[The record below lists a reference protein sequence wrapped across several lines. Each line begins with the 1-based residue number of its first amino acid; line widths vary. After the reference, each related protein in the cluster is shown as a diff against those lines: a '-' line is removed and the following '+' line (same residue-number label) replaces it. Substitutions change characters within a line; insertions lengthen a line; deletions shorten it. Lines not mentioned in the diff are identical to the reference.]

1 MAERCTSLWI
11 KLIRTRRIV
20 LKPQLRSAN
29 QVIIQFAVVGL
40 VALTLSACDLQ
51 QSVPS
56 RKPTTD
62 ARQLVERGFA
72 YYGNQEY
79 AQALEAYHEALSDV
93 DGSNDPMVRADIYY
107 KIGRVHLRQQRY
119 EHSLAAFQNALALVK
134 ESGTRRDEAMLR
146 NGMGM
151 AYQALGQAES
161 ARDQYRQEL
170 SIRREVDDQ
179 PGEVRS
185 LVNLGSTYFAQ
196 GRYAQA
202 LELYEQAKNLSD
214 AIQPRDLKNTGA
226 ILTHIGSLYAEL
238 GQYDRALTAHEKAL
252 KTYQDEDD
260 QSGVATALHNIGYTH
275 AEQRHYS
282 AAIAAFRESVSL
294 RTKLQDQ
301 FGRADTLNSLGL
313 TLAKDGQ
320 ASDALEM
327 LNEALKILQG
337 LNTRKQMAATLDSI
351 GSVYKRLGDYS
362 KALGYYNQSLVI
374 WRQLDDRDGE
384 RITLGNIG
392 SALELQKKVEPAII
406 FYKMSINITQAI
418 RTELTVLPKQEQRA
432 YLTKIEDNYRRLA
445 DLLIDRGRLSEAEQV
460 LTMLKEEEF
469 FEFIRRRSDQA
480 GAVTTAASYTETE
493 RPWAERYAMIHGE
506 LVAIGQEYEELLE
519 GQKQGLNADQVRRLE
534 QLVSDMR
541 VARAAVR
548 AYIKELE
555 AAFIA
560 QDPHRAMEFG
570 EKELKTLRQVQVE
583 LKNLG
588 PGSIL
593 IHTFVTD
600 ERLRLLLT
608 TRTQQVHRD
617 SSITWKELN
626 RLIANFRK
634 VLQDPHSDPMPQA
647 QEIYGHLM
655 APLEADLRQAGART
669 LLISLDDTLR
679 YLPIAALHDGKRY
692 LSERYGLV
700 VYTAAARRHLATR
713 PQSLWRV
720 AGMGVSESAGEE
732 FGALPAVRRELNSI
746 VREEGRDDP
755 LGVLPGVVRIDSEFT
770 PEQFSG
776 DLRAGY
782 PVVHIASHF
791 KFQPGNEADS
801 FVLLGSERKLTLADI
816 QDGDYPLTEV
826 DLLTLS
832 ACETAYGGRDAHGRE
847 IESFGVLAQ
856 QQGAKAV
863 LATLWPVADSS
874 TAEFMAAFYRR
885 RQQGMSKAEA
895 LRRTQ
900 VAFLRG
906 EGRLS
911 MGLGGN
917 SEGRGALLADSAE
930 DSATSAAVRSYAH
943 PYYWAPFILMG
954 NYF

>member
-1 MAERCTSLWI
+1 ML
-11 KLIRTRRIV
+11 L
-20 LKPQLRSAN
+20 QLARKV
-29 QVIIQFAVVGL
+29 VIHLAVGGL
-40 VALTLSACDLQ
+40 SALTLSGCNLQ

-56 RKPTTD
+56 REPATD
-62 ARQLVERGFA
+62 ARQLIEQGFA
-72 YYGNQEY
+72 YYQNHNY
-79 AQALEAYHEALSDV
+79 ADALEAYHEALSEADEI
-93 DGSNDPMVRADIYY
+93 NDPMLRADIYY
-107 KIGRVHLRQQRY
+107 KIGRVQLQQQRY
-119 EHSLAAFQNALALVK
+119 DHSLAAFRNALALVK
-134 ESGTRRDEAMLR
+134 ESGARLDEAMLR
-146 NGMGM
+146 NGMGI
-151 AYQALGQAES
+151 AYQTLGQAES
-161 ARDQYRQEL
+161 ARDQYTQEL
-170 SIRREVDDQ
+170 AIRREVGDQ
-179 PGEVRS
+179 PGEVGT

-196 GRYAQA
+196 GRYAKA
-202 LELYEQAKNLSD
+202 LELYEQAKSLSD
-214 AIQPRDLKNTGA
+214 TIQPRDLRNAGA

-252 KTYQDEDD
+252 QMYQDEGD

-275 AEQRHYS
+275 AEQHHYS
-282 AAIAAFRESVSL
+282 AAIAAFRKSVSL
-294 RTKLQDQ
+294 REKLQDH

-320 ASDALEM
+320 TSDALEM

-351 GSVYKRLGDYS
+351 GSVYKQLGDYS
-362 KALGYYNQSLVI
+362 KALDFYRQSLIV

-392 SALELQKKVEPAII
+392 SALELQNKVEPAII

-418 RTELTVLPKQEQRA
+418 RTELEVLPKQEQRA
-432 YLTKIEDNYRRLA
+432 YVSKIEDNYRRLA
-445 DLLIDRGRLSEAEQV
+445 NLLIDRGRLTEAEQV
-460 LTMLKEEEF
+460 LTMLKEEEY

-480 GAVTTAASYTETE
+480 EAVTTAASYTETE
-493 RPWAERYAMIHGE
+493 RPWAERYAVIHRH
-506 LVAIGQEYEELLE
+506 LITIGLEYEKLRED
-519 GQKQGLNADQVRRLE
+519 QKQGLNAEEARRLE
-534 QLVSDMR
+534 QLGSDMQI
-541 VARAAVR
+541 ARAAVR
-548 AYIKELE
+548 AYIEELE

-560 QDPHRAMEFG
+560 QDPHRVMEFG
-570 EKELKTLRQVQVE
+570 EKELKTLRQVQTE

-588 PGSIL
+588 PGSVI

-617 SSITWKELN
+617 SFITWKELN
-626 RLIANFRK
+626 RLIVNFRK
-634 VLQDPHSDPMPQA
+634 VLQDPHSDPLPQA
-647 QEIYGHLM
+647 QTLYGYVVG
-655 APLEADLRQAGART
+655 PLEDDLRKAGSRT

-692 LSERYGLV
+692 LSERYALV

-720 AGMGVSESAGEE
+720 AGMGVSESAGEG
-732 FGALPAVRRELNSI
+732 FGALPAVARELNSI
-746 VREEGRDDP
+746 VREEGLDDP
-755 LGVLPGVVRIDSEFT
+755 LGVLPGVVRLDSDFT
-770 PEQFSG
+770 PDQLSI
-776 DLRAGY
+776 DLWAGY

-801 FVLLGSERKLTLADI
+801 FLLLGANQKLTLADI
-816 QDGDYPLTEV
+816 QDGDYPLSEV

-874 TAEFMAAFYRR
+874 TAEFMATFYRR
-885 RQQGMSKAEA
+885 RQQGMTKAEA
-895 LRRTQ
+895 LRQTQ
-900 VAFLRG
+900 LGFLRG
-906 EGRLS
+906 DGRPSTGLS
-911 MGLGGN
+911 GN
-917 SEGRGALLADSAE
+917 TEGRGAVPAGPAE
-930 DSATSAAVRSYAH
+930 GGRRSATVRSYAH

-954 NYF
+954 NYL